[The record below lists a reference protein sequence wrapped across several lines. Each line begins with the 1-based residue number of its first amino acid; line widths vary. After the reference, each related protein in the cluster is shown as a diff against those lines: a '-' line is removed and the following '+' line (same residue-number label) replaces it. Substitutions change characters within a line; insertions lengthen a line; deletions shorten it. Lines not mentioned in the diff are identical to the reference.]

1 MIMVAW
7 DDDGEMGRSMIIKDL
22 VGNIKDSELPPQGHG
37 KSLE

>member
-7 DDDGEMGRSMIIKDL
+7 NDAGEMGRSMIIKDL
-22 VGNIKDSELPPQGHG
+22 VVNIKDFELFPKGHG